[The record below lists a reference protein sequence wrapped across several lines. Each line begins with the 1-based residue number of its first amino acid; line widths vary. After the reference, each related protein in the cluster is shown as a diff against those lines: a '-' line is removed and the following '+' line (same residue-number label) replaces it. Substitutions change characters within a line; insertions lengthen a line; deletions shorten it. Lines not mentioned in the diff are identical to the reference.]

1 MPATSIRLPD
11 ELKRR
16 IDALA
21 AATGKTV
28 HAFMLDALAETT
40 ESMEQQQAFE
50 AEAERRWVKY
60 QRTGEYITLEDMRAY
75 AKGLAA
81 GKKPPKPKVRVN
93 AARKQAAKRA

>member
-11 ELKRR
+11 ELKQR
-16 IDALA
+16 IDTLA

-28 HAFMLDALAETT
+28 HAFMLDALTEST
-40 ESMEQQQAFE
+40 ESMERQQAFE

-60 QRTGEYITLEDMRAY
+60 QRTGEYITLEDLRAY

-81 GKKPPKPKVRVN
+81 GKKPPKPKVRVD
-93 AARKQAAKRA
+93 AARKQVAKRA

>member
-11 ELKRR
+11 ELKQR

-28 HAFMLDALAETT
+28 HAFMLDALAETA

-60 QRTGEYITLEDMRAY
+60 QRTGQYITLEDMRVY

-81 GKKPPKPKVRVN
+81 GTKPPKPKVRVDV
-93 AARKQAAKRA
+93 ARKQAAKRA

>member
-11 ELKRR
+11 ELKHR

-28 HAFMLDALAETT
+28 HAFMLDALTETT

-60 QRTGEYITLEDMRAY
+60 QRTGEYITLEDMRTY

-81 GKKPPKPKVRVN
+81 GKKPPTPRVRVD

>member
-11 ELKRR
+11 ELKQR

-28 HAFMLDALAETT
+28 HAFMVDALAETT
-40 ESMEQQQAFE
+40 ESMERQQAFE

-60 QRTGEYITLEDMRAY
+60 QRTGEYIALEDLRAY
-75 AKGLAA
+75 AKGLVA
-81 GKKPPKPKVRVN
+81 GKKPSKPKVRVD
-93 AARKQAAKRA
+93 AARKQGAKRA

>member
-11 ELKRR
+11 ELKQR

-21 AATGKTV
+21 AATGKSI
-28 HAFMLDALAETT
+28 HAFMLDALTETT

-60 QRTGEYITLEDMRAY
+60 QRTGKYITLEDMRTY
-75 AKGLAA
+75 AMGLAA
-81 GKKPPKPKVRVN
+81 GKNPPKPKVHVD